1 MSSLEADR
9 VATMAIDD
17 LPSLYDGLIKLAR
30 SGLGI
35 TAFGVQVMDLPP
47 DYTTQSHDESGSG
60 QQELYVGLRG
70 AGWVLTDEQRLPIGE
85 GMLIRIDAGVGRR
98 LASGPDGVR
107 IMCVGG
113 LPGGVYQPPDWTAE

>member
-1 MSSLEADR
+1 
-9 VATMAIDD
+9 MAIDD

>member
-30 SGLGI
+30 SGMGV

-47 DYTTQSHDESGSG
+47 DYTTQSHDEADSG

-107 IMCVGG
+107 ILCVGG
-113 LPGGVYQPPDWTAE
+113 VPGGVYQPPEWTAE

>member
-30 SGLGI
+30 SGMGV

-47 DYTTQSHDESGSG
+47 DYTTQSHDEADSG

-98 LASGPDGVR
+98 LSSGPDGVR
-107 IMCVGG
+107 ILCVGG
-113 LPGGVYQPPDWTAE
+113 VPGGVYQPPEWTAE

>member
-113 LPGGVYQPPDWTAE
+113 LPGGVYQPPDWTTE

>member
-9 VATMAIDD
+9 VASMAIDD

-30 SGLGI
+30 SGMGV

-47 DYTTQSHDESGSG
+47 DYTTQSHDEADSG

-107 IMCVGG
+107 ILCVGG
-113 LPGGVYQPPDWTAE
+113 VPGGVYQPPEWTAE

>member
-30 SGLGI
+30 SGMGV

-113 LPGGVYQPPDWTAE
+113 VPGGVYQPPDWTTE